1 MVLRSA
7 TVSPQRWLA
16 SLLVHSSTS
25 RAARLLGA
33 ASCVAAL
40 GLTTAC
46 GSTSNP
52 PASAAAP
59 AAPASAAASPAAGG
73 QAMPGMGSGGQAMP
87 GMGSGGQAMPG
98 MGSGGLE
105 LYAVQTGPLGVVVT
119 DGEGR
124 LVYGSDHDMTNPPM
138 SMCTGTCA
146 QEWLPLVVPA
156 GQEPDLLGVDDNA
169 VGRVAREDGSS
180 QLTLGG
186 WPVYV
191 NRHDDGEFKRA
202 APDAH
207 GTWFAMTPQGKRVP
221 V

>member
-1 MVLRSA
+1 
-7 TVSPQRWLA
+7 
-16 SLLVHSSTS
+16 VHSPTY
-25 RAARLLGA
+25 RAARLLGTA
-33 ASCVAAL
+33 TCVAVL

-46 GSTSNP
+46 GGGSAP
-52 PASAAAP
+52 PAPSAATAP
-59 AAPASAAASPAAGG
+59 AGGAAAASQAAAGH
-73 QAMPGMGSGGQAMP
+73 AMPGMESGGH
-87 GMGSGGQAMPG
+87 AMPG

-124 LVYGSDHDMTNPPM
+124 LVYGSEQDMTDPPM

-146 QEWLPLVVPA
+146 QEWQPLVVPA
-156 GQEPDLLGVDDNA
+156 GQEPDLLGVDEDK

-191 NRHDDGEFKRA
+191 NRHDDGGLKA
-202 APDAH
+202 VAPGAH
-207 GTWFAMTPQGKRVP
+207 GAWFAMTPQGQRVP